1 VHFFQLRER
10 NMDDKNKDTDVADT
24 AKGTARST
32 LGGAVAGAVAG
43 TALGVPVAGAVIGA
57 LSGAAIGAAR
67 KRTTGT
73 KRKAKSASSPPKKK
87 TSGTKNDPQ
96 KQNGRPRAPPAKS
109 SPSGRS
115 RECWRTAEAEERAA
129 CDAMLDESSDEAIAG
144 RWMSRTRGGA
154 AITT

>member
-1 VHFFQLRER
+1 
-10 NMDDKNKDTDVADT
+10 MDDKNKDKDVADT
-24 AKGTARST
+24 AKGRARST

-87 TSGTKNDPQ
+87 TSGTKKTIHKSMPGQ
-96 KQNGRPRAPPAKS
+96 RIVPCRFLSCPMVRFGVSTHRVQVIARMQHIVQFEKRATLKVYI
-109 SPSGRS
+109 RV
-115 RECWRTAEAEERAA
+115 
-129 CDAMLDESSDEAIAG
+129 
-144 RWMSRTRGGA
+144 
-154 AITT
+154 